1 MLVNEI
7 FSSIEGEGIR
17 QGMLCSFVRF
27 YGCKLHCSYCDTH
40 YACEDNSYINMTPL
54 EIISK
59 LDSFNVPYVTITG
72 GEPLQQNEIDVFVN
86 LLLSRGYKINI
97 ETNGNID
104 YTQFWSNSFRNNN
117 RDQFFLTVDYK
128 GPSSLMEKMMNE
140 QCFLNLQSQDV
151 LKFVVSDLTDLEKM
165 REIIEKYDPLSNI
178 FVSSVFTKI
187 QPSVIVEYLQKYNLS
202 KVRIQLQIHKYIW
215 DPSLRGV

>member
-7 FSSIEGEGIR
+7 FSSIEGEGLR

-27 YGCKLHCSYCDTH
+27 YGCKLHCSYCDTR
-40 YACEDNSYINMTPL
+40 YACENNSYINMTPL
-54 EIISK
+54 EILSK
-59 LDSFNVPYVTITG
+59 LDSFNVPHVTITG

-104 YTQFWSNSFRNNN
+104 YTKFWSNSFRNNN